1 MSKIQIQLT
10 LLNDRCFKK
19 KLKIILSLV
28 LLVFK
33 ILKLLK
39 EILE

>member
-1 MSKIQIQLT
+1 MSKTQQP
-10 LLNDRCFKK
+10 LLNDRYFKK